1 MQGNEN
7 IFSNIYG
14 KINFLRAGLLKRNN
28 QVIYFYSHCI
38 LRTNSNDK
46 DTTYFREM
54 TAELWDMD
62 NSALKRK
69 QSIIQAHWKIHQE
82 ILKLAI
88 ISW

>member
-7 IFSNIYG
+7 IFGNIYC

-46 DTTYFREM
+46 DTTYFWEM
-54 TAELWDMD
+54 TAEL
-62 NSALKRK
+62 
-69 QSIIQAHWKIHQE
+69 
-82 ILKLAI
+82 
-88 ISW
+88 